1 LPIFSRAVEKVA
13 TLRWSR
19 IYHFVDPL
27 SFVVLGGSHVIGEK
41 EFLSPGESAECW
53 AAVWEER
60 WQRSVTQGLKI
71 FHQGAKLVALAN
83 LAPAV
88 HLQILNDNDYQ
99 ISNFFLSQ
107 IISHICN
114 NITGQLL
121 SNWLTWVAISFLN
134 VSIPQDNSS
143 PREASFGAQ
152 PRYNLEALDS

>member
-1 LPIFSRAVEKVA
+1 
-13 TLRWSR
+13 
-19 IYHFVDPL
+19 
-27 SFVVLGGSHVIGEK
+27 
-41 EFLSPGESAECW
+41 
-53 AAVWEER
+53 
-60 WQRSVTQGLKI
+60 LKI
-71 FHQGAKLVALAN
+71 FHQGAKFVALAN
-83 LAPAV
+83 VAPAN

-114 NITGQLL
+114 NITAQLL
-121 SNWLTWVAISFLN
+121 STLFIWVVVSFLN